1 MTELLDPAL
10 ARTFLAVAEA
20 GSFTEAGRRLG
31 LGQSTV
37 SHQVRKLEAALA
49 RRLFVRDTH
58 SVALTPD
65 GEAMLGLA
73 RGLIEANDRVRRH
86 FAAAPLRGRLRF
98 GASEDLVLSRLPD
111 VLRTFVRNH
120 PLVDFELTVGL
131 SETLYDQLDA
141 GQLDLLFCKRR
152 TGEDHGRLVWR
163 DRMVWIGAEDLAL
176 DPARPVP
183 LVLYPPPSI
192 SRAMIVEA
200 LDAAGRP
207 WHVACTSGSL
217 TGLTAAA
224 AAGLGVMAH
233 ARQLIPPGLAELPP
247 GALPA
252 LGEVEFVLA
261 SHRRAMGAAAQAL
274 STLIMT
280 IGAAPEMGPR
290 NARASR

>member
-1 MTELLDPAL
+1 MTDLLDPVL
-10 ARTFLAVAEA
+10 ARTFLAVADA

-31 LGQSTV
+31 LQQSTV
-37 SHQVRKLEAALA
+37 SHQIRKLEAALA
-49 RRLFVRDTH
+49 RRMFVRDTH
-58 SVALTPD
+58 SVVLTPD

-73 RGLIEANDRVRRH
+73 RGLIDANDRVRRH

-98 GASEDLVLSRLPD
+98 GASEDVVLSRLPEM
-111 VLRTFVRNH
+111 LRAFVRDH

-163 DRMVWIGAEDLAL
+163 DRLAWIGAEDLAL
-176 DPARPVP
+176 PPGRPVP

-207 WHVACTSGSL
+207 WHIACTSGSL

-233 ARQLIPPGLAELPP
+233 ARQLIPPGLRELPA
-247 GALPA
+247 GLLPA

-261 SHRRAMGAAAQAL
+261 GNRRAMSPAAAEL
-274 STLIMT
+274 SSLI
-280 IGAAPEMGPR
+280 AASGER
-290 NARASR
+290 LQK